1 MSARIYR
8 LDAKTQKLN
17 WEKLD
22 NGAYRAFITLGV
34 ADLPLEY
41 VDFKGNKHT
50 ETITADELF
59 NADSLASAY
68 GLPICLSHPKNG
80 IYANNQEGVLVGHT
94 LESFINQDNKLLM
107 PCVIDDHR
115 GIKLIDSMIEK
126 GTYAEVSPGYFVTKL
141 KKDSNDQYKQIGR
154 KYDHIALLEAG
165 EGRGGQ
171 AVVLRTDSNSI
182 NLDMAVSTSL
192 NTCVEQITTT
202 YEDDTTTV
210 QKNCVETSIN
220 TEDYGDKVHTEE
232 IETITQ
238 KTMKFKW
245 QDKEYSEMSELATD
259 ANRYLDSKDS
269 RIKELETELHSSKSE
284 LTAKTKE
291 LESANGRLDALQIQ
305 LDSKQ
310 DLITLDAANA
320 RVKECIEL
328 WEKVTPIFKQ
338 DNKEFTPDYS
348 LSPTEIKQVYITQYQ
363 PKINLDGKSEEY
375 VNAVWD
381 TISVN
386 LDSILAE
393 KIRTDAKDKV
403 QSQLSQLQQAEA
415 LNTDSTDMD
424 ETAKALA
431 EMNGRILTAHK

>member
-1 MSARIYR
+1 M
-8 LDAKTQKLN
+8 
-17 WEKLD
+17 
-22 NGAYRAFITLGV
+22 
-34 ADLPLEY
+34 
-41 VDFKGNKHT
+41 
-50 ETITADELF
+50 
-59 NADSLASAY
+59 
-68 GLPICLSHPKNG
+68 
-80 IYANNQEGVLVGHT
+80 
-94 LESFINQDNKLLM
+94 
-107 PCVIDDHR
+107 
-115 GIKLIDSMIEK
+115 
-126 GTYAEVSPGYFVTKL
+126 
-141 KKDSNDQYKQIGR
+141 
-154 KYDHIALLEAG
+154 
-165 EGRGGQ
+165 
-171 AVVLRTDSNSI
+171 LRTDSNSI